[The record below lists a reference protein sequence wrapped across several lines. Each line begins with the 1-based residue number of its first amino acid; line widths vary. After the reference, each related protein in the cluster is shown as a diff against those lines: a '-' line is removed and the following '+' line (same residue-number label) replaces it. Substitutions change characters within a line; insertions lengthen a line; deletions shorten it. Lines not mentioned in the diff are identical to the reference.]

1 MFFRIKPSGTRRY
14 LQIVQNT
21 RDRAATRQRVVATLG
36 RVEDLEAAGKLDALL
51 RSGARRSETALLIS
65 SLQAGTLDASTTAR
79 IGAPM
84 IFDRLWQQTGCA
96 AVIEHR
102 AAGRGF
108 GFSRERAVFATVLH
122 RLVASG
128 SDRACEAWLDAYHIP
143 GADALALHQ
152 LYRARAW
159 LGETLTDQSGATRAP
174 RRSKDLIEEALFERR
189 RNLFSDLSVVLF
201 DTTSLMFTGTG
212 EAASRFQPATP
223 GGIRRRGGE
232 SRGQLGVS
240 KDHRPDLHQVV
251 VGVVLDEAG
260 RPICSE
266 TWPGNATDVK
276 SLLPIVTRLR
286 DRFGIRHMCVVAD
299 RGMISADTIAELE
312 ARGID
317 YILGARER
325 GTSEVR
331 DVVLTDRQPMVPL
344 TIPRARGSEI
354 DIAVQEVIAGDWG
367 PGTKPRRYVVWFNPV
382 EARRDA
388 AVREAIVASLRTKL
402 KAGDK
407 ELVGNAGYRRFLA
420 TPREGHFEVDAARI
434 ADDARFDG
442 LHVLRTN
449 STLNMLSV
457 ALAYRELWRVEAIF
471 KTAKSI
477 LETRPICHQSDA
489 AITGHLFCSFLA
501 LLLRKELDERLTMAG
516 VNAEWNDIVRDLD
529 RVEQVTIEPAS
540 KRFLL
545 RPQAPGCAGAV
556 FKAVGVALPP
566 LVHQIPTG
574 TPPPAEVPASLPRRR
589 GRPRRGATSS

>member
-14 LQIVQNT
+14 LQIVENT
-21 RDRAATRQRVVATLG
+21 RDGAATRQRVVATLG

-51 RSGARRSETALLIS
+51 RSGARLSETALLIS

-84 IFDRLWQQTGCA
+84 IFGRLWEQTGCA
-96 AVIEHR
+96 AVIEHL

-108 GFSRERAVFATVLH
+108 GFSLERAVFATVLH

-128 SDRACEAWLDAYHIP
+128 SDRACDAWLDAYHIP

-152 LYRARAW
+152 LYRAMAW

-212 EAASRFQPATP
+212 
-223 GGIRRRGGE
+223 GE
-232 SRGQLGVS
+232 SLGQFGVS
-240 KDHRPDLHQVV
+240 KDHRPELHQVV

-286 DRFGIRHMCVVAD
+286 DRFGIRRMCVVAD

-312 ARGID
+312 TRGID

-325 GTSEVR
+325 STSEVR

-354 DIAVQEVIAGDWG
+354 DIAVKEVIAGDWG
-367 PGTKPRRYVVWFNPV
+367 PGTKPRRYVVCFNPV

-420 TPREGHFEVDAARI
+420 TPQEGHFEVDAARI

-449 STLNMLSV
+449 STLNTLSV

-477 LETRPICHQSDA
+477 LETRPIFHQSDA

-501 LLLRKELDERLTMAG
+501 LLL
-516 VNAEWNDIVRDLD
+516 
-529 RVEQVTIEPAS
+529 Q
-540 KRFLL
+540 
-545 RPQAPGCAGAV
+545 
-556 FKAVGVALPP
+556 
-566 LVHQIPTG
+566 G
-574 TPPPAEVPASLPRRR
+574 TR
-589 GRPRRGATSS
+589 